1 LIETHW
7 QDLFQV
13 VLSIQAG
20 KVLPSMLLQKLGSY
34 SRKNRLYRAFQELGC
49 AARTLFLLD
58 YISDPFLRQYI
69 QAATTKIESYNNFL
83 DWIAF
88 GGHGI
93 LTPRDP
99 VEQEKRIK
107 YMDLVANAVMLHNVA
122 TMTDVLHQLSQE
134 GHVITAPM
142 VARLSPYLT
151 QHIKRFGD
159 YVLDMEAK
167 PDPLQPDKAFLNA

>member
-1 LIETHW
+1 
-7 QDLFQV
+7 
-13 VLSIQAG
+13 
-20 KVLPSMLLQKLGSY
+20 MLLQKLSSY
-34 SRKNRLYRAFQELGC
+34 NRQNRLYQAFRELGC
-49 AARTLFLLD
+49 AVRTLFLLE
-58 YISDPFLRQYI
+58 YISDPLLRQSI

-99 VEQEKRIK
+99 VEQEKRVK
-107 YMDLVANAVMLHNVA
+107 YMDLVANAVMLHNVVA
-122 TMTDVLHQLSQE
+122 MTDILHQLAQE
-134 GHVITAPM
+134 GYTITPQM

-159 YVLDMEAK
+159 YVLDMDAMPE
-167 PDPLQPDKAFLNA
+167 PLQPDKLFLTV